1 MENKKKP
8 LTEQLPLFL
17 SQEQRI
23 ALIEEKVQRA
33 EQHVKDLVE
42 IARRMKR

>member
-23 ALIEEKVQRA
+23 ALIEEKVKRA
-33 EQHVKDLVE
+33 EQHVKDLAE